1 MRRHKL
7 FLILKNK
14 KYKSLLNTSF
24 KNMQLYF
31 KMQYAQKWQLMSP
44 VYVKLLEIHFL
55 INYKMLSAKC
65 FMKILK

>member
-1 MRRHKL
+1 M
-7 FLILKNK
+7 
-14 KYKSLLNTSF
+14 LNTSF

-44 VYVKLLEIHFL
+44 VYVKFLDTHFL
-55 INYKMLSAKC
+55 INYKMLSAKW

>member
-14 KYKSLLNTSF
+14 NYKSLLNTSF
-24 KNMQLYF
+24 KNTQLYF

-44 VYVKLLEIHFL
+44 IYVSFLRQHTFFYKL
-55 INYKMLSAKC
+55 
-65 FMKILK
+65 